1 MCIVSYFLC
10 LVRCYA
16 KDFEISTKLM
26 QQKSPLCFNILRR
39 NPIRH
44 YNIHRDKGWGGGYYS
59 QQKHINSSCRRYIP
73 LISNSPWSLF
83 AQ

>member
-44 YNIHRDKGWGGGYYS
+44 YNIHRDKGWGGGII
-59 QQKHINSSCRRYIP
+59 HNRNILILAVGDIP

>member
-16 KDFEISTKLM
+16 KDSEISTKLM
-26 QQKSPLCFNILRR
+26 QQKSPLCFNILQR

-44 YNIHRDKGWGGGYYS
+44 YNIHRDRRYSS
-59 QQKHINSSCRRYIP
+59 QQIHINSSCRGYIF
-73 LISNSPWSLF
+73 NK
-83 AQ
+83 